1 VLEKKGAKSKS
12 VKGYLVK
19 DPKNKDHSTLSAD
32 PNQSPVKQ
40 KNYQTKRASFGAFRT
55 SRAPFYFLIL
65 LFHYLIRRCYK
76 MRNLKKEHP

>member
-40 KNYQTKRASFGAFRT
+40 K
-55 SRAPFYFLIL
+55 I
-65 LFHYLIRRCYK
+65 I
-76 MRNLKKEHP
+76 